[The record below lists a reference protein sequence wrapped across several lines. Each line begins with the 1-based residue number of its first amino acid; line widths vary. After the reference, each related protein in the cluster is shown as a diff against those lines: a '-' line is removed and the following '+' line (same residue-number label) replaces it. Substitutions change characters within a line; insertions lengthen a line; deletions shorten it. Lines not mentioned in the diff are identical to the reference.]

1 MLTHLKEL
9 TALPGISGQEG
20 DVRAYIRSVVEQ
32 SPNPVEMT
40 VAPLGNL
47 LVRVTGAARATKT
60 VLFEAHMDE
69 VGLIVTGITDDGYL
83 RFAAVGGID
92 DKVLAGR
99 CVTVNGHTGVIG
111 CKAVHHCDKEERGK
125 PIPAA
130 SLLIDI
136 GADSREQAAAVA
148 APGDAV
154 IFDSAFTPF
163 AGGRFKA
170 KALDDRVGCA
180 LLLSLLEK
188 PLPYDLAL
196 AFTVQ
201 EEVGLRGAAT
211 AAYTLRPDI
220 SVTVEATTASD
231 IVGTPAGKE
240 VCRVG
245 GGAVL
250 SFMDGRTMYDKAL
263 YDEIM
268 TLSAARGIP
277 VQPKTA
283 VAGGNDAGA
292 IQTAAG
298 GARVAAVSLPCRYI
312 HSPCCVLDE
321 ADVAAA
327 ERLLW
332 ALAETLPAGEHA

>member
-9 TALPGISGQEG
+9 TALPGISGREEV
-20 DVRAYIRSVVEQ
+20 VRAYIRRVAEQ
-32 SPNPVEMT
+32 SPNPTAIT
-40 VAPLGNL
+40 VDPLGNL
-47 LVRVTGAARATKT
+47 LVRVTGQQRAVRT

-69 VGLIVTGITDDGYL
+69 VGLIVTGITEDGYL

-99 CVTVNGHTGVIG
+99 CVIVNGHTGVIG
-111 CKAVHHCDKEERGK
+111 CKAVHHCDKEERAK

-136 GADSREQAAAVA
+136 GADSREQAATVA
-148 APGDAV
+148 AIGDAV
-154 IFDSAFTPF
+154 TFDSAFT
-163 AGGRFKA
+163 ALSGGRFKA
-170 KALDDRVGCA
+170 KALDDRAGCA
-180 LLLSLLEK
+180 LLLSLLSQ
-188 PLPYDLAL
+188 PLPYDVTL

-201 EEVGLRGAAT
+201 EEIGLRGAAT
-211 AAYTLRPDI
+211 AASTVRPAI

-240 VCRVG
+240 VCVVG

-268 TLSAARGIP
+268 TLAAARGIA

-298 GARVAAVSLPCRYI
+298 GVRVAAVSLPCRYI
-312 HSPCCVLDE
+312 HSPSCVLDE
-321 ADVAAA
+321 ADVKAA
-327 ERLLW
+327 RQLLT
-332 ALAETLPAGEHA
+332 ALAETLPAET

>member
-9 TALPGISGQEG
+9 TALSGISGREEA
-20 DVRAYIRSVVEQ
+20 VREYIRRAVEQ
-32 SPNPVEMT
+32 SSAETTIT
-40 VAPLGNL
+40 VDPLGNL
-47 LVRVTGAARATKT
+47 LVRVTGASRAACT

-83 RFAAVGGID
+83 RFATVGGID

-99 CVTVNGHTGVIG
+99 CVTVNGHAGVIG
-111 CKAVHHCDKEERGK
+111 CKAVHHCDKEERAK
-125 PIPAA
+125 PVAA
-130 SLLIDI
+130 AQLLIDI
-136 GADSREQAAAVA
+136 GADSCEQAANVA

-154 IFDSAFTPF
+154 IFDSAFTAL

-180 LLLSLLEK
+180 LLLSMLEQ
-188 PLPYDLAL
+188 PLPYDVTL

-201 EEVGLRGAAT
+201 EEVGLRGATT
-211 AAYTLRPDI
+211 AAYTVRPDI

-231 IVGTPAGKE
+231 IMGTPAGKE
-240 VCRVG
+240 VCFVG

-263 YDEIM
+263 YDEIAA
-268 TLSAARGIP
+268 LAAARSIP

-312 HSPCCVLDE
+312 HSPSCVLDE
-321 ADVAAA
+321 ADVEAA
-327 ERLLW
+327 RQLLF
-332 ALAETLPAGEHA
+332 ALAETLPANAT